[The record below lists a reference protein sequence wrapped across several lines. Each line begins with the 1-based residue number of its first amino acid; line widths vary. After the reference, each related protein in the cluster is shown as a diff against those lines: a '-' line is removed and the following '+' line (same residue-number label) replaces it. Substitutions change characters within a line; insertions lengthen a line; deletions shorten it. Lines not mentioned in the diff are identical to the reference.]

1 MTTTWNILDCFVF
14 VGPVRAFRVHSGVES
29 CLPGACG
36 SSSDFFSRSGV
47 PFSVKL
53 FLIVFFLHWL
63 TVSNFTVILE
73 GMEGYQGEPNK
84 EIG

>member
-1 MTTTWNILDCFVF
+1 M
-14 VGPVRAFRVHSGVES
+14 ES
-29 CLPGACG
+29 CLRGACG
-36 SSSDFFSRSGV
+36 SSSDFFPLFGV
-47 PFSVKL
+47 HFSVKL

-73 GMEGYQGEPNK
+73 GMEGYQVEPDK